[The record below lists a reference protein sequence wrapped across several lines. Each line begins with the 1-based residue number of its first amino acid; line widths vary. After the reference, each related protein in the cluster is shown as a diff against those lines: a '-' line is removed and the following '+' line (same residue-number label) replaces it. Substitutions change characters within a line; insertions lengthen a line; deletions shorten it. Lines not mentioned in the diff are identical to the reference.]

1 MTADAVAPAFVAG
14 QTLAIGSQAQD
25 PDMAWDFIQYFYT
38 VENQKKWLGADCMPV
53 RGAVYDDPEVQAM
66 DGYEEMAMWSDYA
79 TTGNM
84 TFFPAD
90 YTELEV
96 KICQA
101 VQKVVF
107 QGADAQTELDA
118 VADWYN
124 NK

>member
-1 MTADAVAPAFVAG
+1 
-14 QTLAIGSQAQD
+14 
-25 PDMAWDFIQYFYT
+25 
-38 VENQKKWLGADCMPV
+38 
-53 RGAVYDDPEVQAM
+53 M